1 MYIQRLAL
9 RGDKF
14 GGSVPHEPSGDS
26 GFMFGTCDQA
36 DADVADAI
44 LALNEAILGIRE
56 DDQPIAAR
64 RRCHPEASARHNSST
79 FMFGVHP
86 EQPKSTPPV
95 ELPLCLWASD
105 LD

>member
-56 DDQPIAAR
+56 DDRPIAAR
-64 RRCHPEASARHNSST
+64 RRRHP
-79 FMFGVHP
+79 
-86 EQPKSTPPV
+86 
-95 ELPLCLWASD
+95 
-105 LD
+105 